1 MTTHHLLPNLQPYT
15 ILLASQSPRR
25 QQLLSEMGITFTPK
39 VKEGVDEDYPAEI
52 PAVEVPEFL
61 ALKKADA
68 YFDELLDQKTIVI
81 TADTIVT
88 IDNQVLG
95 KPANRDEA
103 MAMLRQLSGR
113 EHQVITGVVIRSL
126 FKVICFSEVTRVW
139 FKDLSDSEL
148 SFYVDQYGPF
158 DKAGAYGIQ
167 EWIGL
172 IGIDKI
178 EGSYHNVVGL
188 PVQRLYKELRQF

>member
-25 QQLLSEMGITFTPK
+25 QQLLREMGITFTAK

-68 YFDELLDQKTIVI
+68 YFDDLLDQKTIVI

-139 FKDLSDSEL
+139 FKYLSDSEL

-172 IGIDKI
+172 VGIDKI

>member
-25 QQLLSEMGITFTPK
+25 QQLLSEMGITFTAK
-39 VKEGVDEDYPAEI
+39 IKEGVDEDYPAEI

-68 YFDELLDQKTIVI
+68 YFDDLLDQKTIVI

-139 FKDLSDSEL
+139 FKELSDNEL

-172 IGIDKI
+172 VGIDKI

>member
-25 QQLLSEMGITFTPK
+25 QQLLSEMGITFTAK

-68 YFDELLDQKTIVI
+68 YFDDLLDQKTIVI

-172 IGIDKI
+172 VGIDKI

>member
-25 QQLLSEMGITFTPK
+25 QQLLSEMGITFTAK

-68 YFDELLDQKTIVI
+68 YFDDLLDQKTIVI

-139 FKDLSDSEL
+139 FKELSNNEL

-172 IGIDKI
+172 VGIDKI

>member
-1 MTTHHLLPNLQPYT
+1 MTTHNLLPNLQPYT

-25 QQLLSEMGITFTPK
+25 QQLLSEMGLVYTSK
-39 VKEGVDEDYPAEI
+39 VKENVDESYPVEM
-52 PAVEVPEFL
+52 PADEVPEFL

-68 YFDELLDQKTIVI
+68 YFDDLLDMKTIVI

-88 IDNQVLG
+88 IDNEVLG
-95 KPANRDEA
+95 KPGNRDDA
-103 MAMLRQLSGR
+103 FAMLRKLSGR
-113 EHQVITGVVIRSL
+113 EHQVITGVAIRSL
-126 FKVICFSEVTRVW
+126 FKVVCFSETTRVW
-139 FKDLSDSEL
+139 FKALTDEEIEH
-148 SFYVDQYGPF
+148 YVDQYEPF

-188 PVQRLYKELRQF
+188 PVQRLYKELRGF